1 MHPWSV
7 AVTGTSQLL
16 SGGKSHLRCH
26 HSFFCTHPSPC
37 TAVCMVSNFKSS
49 RKTSKREKM
58 VVRCLMKHEEYRDTP
73 VGGALAVLYSSRL
86 RTGRRS
92 SLLNVRKVFSLF
104 SFLTGSSFK
113 TMQNW
118 PQLLKLETRYL
129 THAHGRGNLGH
140 FMVMC
145 VKQKMIGIFP

>member
-1 MHPWSV
+1 M
-7 AVTGTSQLL
+7 SQLQEHHNYL
-16 SGGKSHLRCH
+16 VGGKVTCDIITPFSAHI
-26 HSFFCTHPSPC
+26 HPPALQHAC
-37 TAVCMVSNFKSS
+37 FSNFKSS

-113 TMQNW
+113 TMRNCDHSCLSW
-118 PQLLKLETRYL
+118 RLVML

-140 FMVMC
+140 FMEMC
-145 VKQKMIGIFP
+145 VKEKMIGIFP